1 MAGKD
6 SNKLKNLFF
15 FGVSFVSYDSTDVT
29 TDIITNI
36 RRRFLVTKKPASNKL
51 YRSAQGESFVYSY
64 NFSFDRPLQWR
75 VSRNKKVVEEIEHL
89 LSGKYCINLYDEQG
103 KDLKKTFFDSKHRWF
118 KTNYY
123 SSVSNENLVCSL
135 VPKEFDEGTSLL
147 KYVTGEVYPQRLFA
161 CSIPSCEEVRRRVLS
176 RIPTPLVTALTDRGV
191 VYFMPEDDM
200 ENYEHVLNE
209 EEEIY
214 SAEIAPEV
222 YVSPEDAATG
232 FNLSAAD
239 FDMSKNLNRTFDIS
253 LAQDFDGESTD
264 KPNNADVIT
273 EEPTAPEKSVST
285 DDGSVD
291 AAISDAVN
299 KINAITSLDI
309 NAEDILNFDID
320 SLDAPAQ
327 SNESFE
333 DDYITFNGSD
343 PAIDKQLRH
352 IDSVLEGAP
361 ILNAEHKLVIGES
374 VVDDDY
380 ISSIIDGIISSAF
393 KGDDVEVEE
402 ITDEVNDISKAELS
416 VTVPETEI
424 KITAENSDEA
434 LKVEAETEAV
444 KPEPVDTAGD
454 IDNTEEIVSCQNALD
469 FIKAN
474 PSDLT
479 IESRGEAYYYYGT
492 VDENGKRSGRGRT
505 LMSDGNIA
513 YEGEYEDD
521 KRMGLGSFYFKDG
534 TLCYWGNWHNN
545 ERSGFGV
552 GVSSDDRAV
561 HAGNWEQNKPAGTG
575 ARFNSDGSLMFVSS
589 SCEDKKKGFTISD
602 LTDTSFTV
610 RVWSEKD
617 EAFIQREISI
627 NDIIK

>member
-75 VSRNKKVVEEIEHL
+75 VNRNKKVVEEIEHL

-135 VPKEFDEGTSLL
+135 VPKDFDEGTSLL

-161 CSIPSCEEVRRRVLS
+161 CSIPSCDEVRRRVLS
-176 RIPTPLVTALTDRGV
+176 RIPTPLVTALTDRGI

-253 LAQDFDGESTD
+253 LAQDFGSESTD
-264 KPNNADVIT
+264 VVDNADVIT
-273 EEPTAPEKSVST
+273 VEQMSLKKDDSA

-361 ILNAEHKLVIGES
+361 ILNAEHRLVIGES

-393 KGDDVEVEE
+393 KGDDEEVEE
-402 ITDEVNDISKAELS
+402 ITDEVNDFSESELS
-416 VTVPETEI
+416 VNLPEQEFI
-424 KITAENSDEA
+424 VTAENSDEA
-434 LKVEAETEAV
+434 LKSEETDAV
-444 KPEPVDTAGD
+444 KSEPVDTAED
-454 IDNTEEIVSCQNALD
+454 INNTEEIVSCQNALD

-513 YEGEYEDD
+513 YEGEYKDD
-521 KRMGLGSFYFKDG
+521 KRMGQGSFYFKDG

-617 EAFIQREISI
+617 EAFIQREISV